1 MPVGKNKVPMAK
13 LRAVLSE
20 AGYENVRTYIA
31 SGNAL
36 VDSDK
41 GPREIETHVH
51 NLIEKHIGPDL
62 VVVVRTAAELQ
73 KVLDSNPFTKGYD
86 LSRTFFTMFAE
97 PPKAAIV
104 KELNVLDF
112 GEEELVITK
121 HAAYLYIPGNAGRSK
136 INNAL
141 LERKLGVGMTARNFN
156 TMSKLIELA
165 NG

>member
-1 MPVGKNKVPMAK
+1 MAK
-13 LRAVLSE
+13 LREVLSD
-20 AGYENVRTYIA
+20 AGYENARTYIA

-51 NLIEKHIGPDL
+51 ALILKHIGPDL

-86 LSRTFFTMFAE
+86 ISRVFFTMFAE
-97 PPKAAIV
+97 APKTAVV
-104 KELNVLDF
+104 KELSAQDF

-121 HAAYLYIPGNAGRSK
+121 RAAYLYIPGNAGRSK
-136 INNAL
+136 LNNAF
-141 LERKLGVGMTARNFN
+141 LEKKLGVGMTARNFN
-156 TMSKLIELA
+156 TMGKLIELA
-165 NG
+165 NV